1 MRNQI
6 YCEHQV
12 NTDSKNLFV
21 CKIGMF
27 GGHPYIGNC
36 IQCISSNQNNKD
48 YATELND
55 RYSKSH
61 PSDKS
66 KVSGCCD
73 SAKNYI
79 D

>member
-6 YCEHQV
+6 YCDHQI

-21 CKIGMF
+21 CKIGMY

-36 IQCISSNQNNKD
+36 ISCIKENQNNNE
-48 YATELND
+48 YAKKLIETLE
-55 RYSKSH
+55 RSH
-61 PSDKS
+61 PSNAS

-73 SAKNYI
+73 SAKNYT
-79 D
+79 